1 MSTLATRLKLLCVD
15 DEPHILEGLSLHLR
29 RRYTVITAGS
39 GALGLQAL
47 RADSGAAAG
56 TAIVISDMRMP
67 AMDGATFL
75 SQARR
80 IAPDAVR
87 ILLTGESDLDSAI
100 AAINQGQIFRFL
112 TKPCPP
118 SALLNT
124 VDDAATQHRLIT
136 AERVLLEQTLRG
148 SIQALTDVLALTNPV
163 LFGRAMRVKQH
174 VTDLATHLEIPDRWQ
189 VEVAAMLC
197 QLGGVALPTE
207 ALERMRFGQPL
218 SEDEEKMVARLP
230 ALTEQLL
237 ANIPRLDVVRG
248 VLAAYSR
255 PPLRLD
261 SGPCDAQP
269 DIIERGAQLLRVAA
283 DFDILEAQGHS
294 PARALNL
301 LRARLGCYAADVLE
315 ALEAVRGV
323 EVESEDVREVPLS
336 TLKVGMVL
344 AEDVKTDS
352 GILLVARG
360 YQVTAGFVERALNL
374 RGSLKRSVRVIVT
387 S

>member
-1 MSTLATRLKLLCVD
+1 MSAPATRLKVLCVD
-15 DEPHILEGLSLHLR
+15 DEPNILEGLSLHLR
-29 RRYTVITAGS
+29 RHYTVITAGS

-47 RADSGAAAG
+47 RTESGAAAG

-67 AMDGATFL
+67 RMDGATFL
-75 SQARR
+75 SQARQ

-87 ILLTGESDLDSAI
+87 LLLTGESDLDSAI

-118 SALLNT
+118 SLLLST
-124 VDDAATQHRLIT
+124 VESAAIQHRLIT

-163 LFGRAMRVKQH
+163 LFGRAIRVKQH
-174 VTDLATHLEIPDRWQ
+174 VSDLATSLEIVDRWQ

-197 QLGGVALPTE
+197 QLGGVALPSET
-207 ALERMRFGQPL
+207 LERVRFGQPL

-237 ANIPRLDVVRG
+237 ANIPRLEVVRG
-248 VLAAYSR
+248 ILAAYSR
-255 PPLRLD
+255 PPLRMD
-261 SGPCDAQP
+261 AIPADAQP
-269 DIIERGAQLLRVAA
+269 DPIERGAQLLRVAA
-283 DFDILEAQGHS
+283 DFDILEAQGNS
-294 PARALNL
+294 PARALNI
-301 LRARLGCYAADVLE
+301 LRAKRGTYAPDVLD

-323 EVESEDVREVPLS
+323 EPETENVRDVPLS
-336 TLKVGMVL
+336 ALKVGMVL
-344 AEDVKTDS
+344 AEDVKTDT

-374 RGSLKRSVRVIVT
+374 RGSLKKTVRVIVKH
-387 S
+387 